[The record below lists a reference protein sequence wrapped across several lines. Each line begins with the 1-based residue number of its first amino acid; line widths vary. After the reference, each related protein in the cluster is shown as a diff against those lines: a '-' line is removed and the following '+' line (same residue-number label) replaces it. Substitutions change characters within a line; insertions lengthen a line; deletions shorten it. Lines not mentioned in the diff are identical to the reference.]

1 MSSDSPER
9 WEEISPYLDQALTL
23 SREQRAAW
31 LAALRQQ
38 NPALAD
44 NLKVLLDDHDA
55 LAEERFLE
63 GQPSAFPALAASA
76 GQTIGAYR
84 LTSPIG
90 QGGMS
95 TVWAAERS
103 DGRFEGRV
111 AIKFLNI
118 AMSGQVGAERL
129 KREGGFLGRLT
140 HPNIARLMD
149 AGLSAAGQPY
159 LVLEYIEGE
168 PIDRYCD
175 ARKLDVEA
183 RIRLF
188 LDVLA
193 AVAHAHTH
201 LIVHR
206 DIKPSNVL
214 VRNDGQVKLLD
225 FGIAKLLHDQEHGGA
240 ATLTREGGGAL
251 TPQYAAPEQLTGA
264 PITTATDVYALGVLL
279 YVLLTGQHPIGDA
292 RQPTADLVQ
301 AITATEPP
309 RMSDVVITP
318 PPRGR
323 EAADNAARRSTTADK
338 LRRSLRGDLDTIV
351 GKALKKQ
358 PQERYSSVT
367 VLAADLERYLN
378 HESISARP
386 DTLVYRTGKFVR
398 RNRTAVALSAMAL
411 VATIGGSVGTVMQAR
426 AARAQRDFAF
436 RQLARAE
443 AINDLQNYVLSNAA
457 PSGKPF
463 TLNDLL
469 AGAERIVERQRGDP
483 STRVELLISIGA
495 QYTVQDE
502 YQKSRQLLE
511 EAYRLSKNVS
521 EPAVR
526 ARAACKLGQVLSRS
540 GDIARAEALFH
551 EGLGDLP
558 DDPLYLVPRVSCW
571 VRGSEIAINADRA
584 NDAIVRAQTARQL
597 LAQSPFRS
605 DPEQLDSMIV
615 LASAYNHAG
624 KRGQASAV
632 YKQAAEQLQALGRDQ
647 TQMAATLFNN
657 WGTTLIRAGQPL
669 DAEKALRRSIE
680 IARYGPGDDSI
691 TPTTLGNY
699 AYVLYQLGRLD
710 EATGYAEQAYAKA
723 RESGDDS
730 AANFALMHRARIYR
744 SKGDLVRSGE
754 MLSELRARLA
764 RSLPPSRVGT
774 AVLTSE
780 LALNAKAA
788 GDLRQAKRLID
799 TAVSMMEAL
808 AKGGRG
814 APEYEGKMLIYRSE
828 IELQLG
834 QVAEA
839 VADGSRA
846 VQQTQQGAV
855 PGSNSL
861 DVGHAYLALGRG
873 LQAERKLEQAQA
885 AFRSAAENLDATLG
899 KDHLETSE
907 ARRLAGL
914 QPPSR

>member
-1 MSSDSPER
+1 MCSASPER
-9 WEEISPYLDQALTL
+9 WGEISPYLDQALTL

-76 GQTIGAYR
+76 GQTIGAYT

-103 DGRFEGRV
+103 DGRFEGQV

-118 AMSGQVGAERL
+118 AMSGQVGEERL

-140 HPNIARLMD
+140 HPHIARLMD

-175 ARKLDVEA
+175 VRKLDVEA

-214 VRNDGQVKLLD
+214 VRNDGEVKLLD
-225 FGIAKLLHDQEHGGA
+225 FGIAKLLHAEEHGGA
-240 ATLTREGGGAL
+240 PTLTREGGGAL

-264 PITTATDVYALGVLL
+264 PVTTATDVYALGVLL
-279 YVLLTGQHPIGDA
+279 YVLLAGQHPIGDA

-301 AITATEPP
+301 AITASEPP

-323 EAADNAARRSTTADK
+323 EAADNAAWRSTTADK

-367 VLAADLERYLN
+367 ALAADLERYLN

-398 RNRTAVALSAMAL
+398 RNRTSVALSAMAL

-426 AARAQRDFAF
+426 AARSQRDFAF

-526 ARAACKLGQVLSRS
+526 AKAACKLGQVLSRS
-540 GDIARAEALFH
+540 ADIARAEALFH

-624 KRGQASAV
+624 RRGQASAV
-632 YKQAAEQLQALGRDQ
+632 YQQAAEQLQALGRDQ

-657 WGTTLIRAGQPL
+657 WGMTLIRAGQPL

-699 AYVLYQLGRLD
+699 AYVLYELGRLD
-710 EATGYAEQAYAKA
+710 EATGYAERAYAKA
-723 RESGDDS
+723 LESGDDS
-730 AANFALMHRARIYR
+730 AVDFALVHRARIYR

-754 MLSELRARLA
+754 MLSELRARLL
-764 RSLPPSRVGT
+764 RSVPPSRVGT

-780 LALNAKAA
+780 LAQNAQAA
-788 GDLRQAKRLID
+788 GDPRQAKRLID
-799 TAVSMMEAL
+799 GAVSMMEAL
-808 AKGGRG
+808 AKAGRG
-814 APEYEGKMLIYRSE
+814 VPEYEGRMLMYRSE
-828 IELQLG
+828 IELRLG

-846 VQQTQQGAV
+846 VQKTQQGAV
-855 PGSNSL
+855 PGSSSI
-861 DVGHAYLALGRG
+861 DVGHAYLALGRA
-873 LQAERKLEQAQA
+873 LQAEGNLEQAQA
-885 AFRSAAENLDATLG
+885 AFRSAAENLEATLG
-899 KDHLETSE
+899 RDHLETSE
-907 ARRLAGL
+907 ARQLAGL